1 MWLYRYNTHTHTH
14 ANLRAKVEFFTRV
27 PEKVKKLQRQLEHQP
42 ELLKVVYLESVR
54 LEALRDG
61 LYVEL
66 ERQEAAGDAHA
77 AKLKVVLDQQLSVVP
92 QLSRQIQSVL
102 WNNIARLFDIA
113 AQAPDL
119 VVETFEVIEM
129 QEEYVTRRFKQA
141 GAQGK
146 LDSITSISNPVG
158 AGLKSLRPAA
168 LERLVDYMTER
179 VESR

>member
-1 MWLYRYNTHTHTH
+1 
-14 ANLRAKVEFFTRV
+14 V
-27 PEKVKKLQRQLEHQP
+27 PEKVKKLQSQLEHQP

-66 ERQEAAGDAHA
+66 ERQEATGDPHA

-119 VVETFEVIEM
+119 IVETFEVIEM

-141 GAQGK
+141 GAQGR

-168 LERLVDYMTER
+168 LERLADYMTER